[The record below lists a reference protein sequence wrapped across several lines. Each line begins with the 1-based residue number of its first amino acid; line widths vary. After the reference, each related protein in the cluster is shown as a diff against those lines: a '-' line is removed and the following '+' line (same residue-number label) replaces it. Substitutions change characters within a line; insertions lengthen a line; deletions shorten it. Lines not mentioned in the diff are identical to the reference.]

1 MTEARPYQ
9 VMETLMITR
18 DDVQARLDA
27 LAKPVGSLGRL
38 ETLAIDLA
46 LASQSLRPV
55 VRPCRLV
62 LFAADHGVVAQGVT
76 PWPSA
81 VTTAMVETILMGK
94 ASSTAFAHAH
104 SIDVR
109 VVDAGII
116 QPPRGPWPDHFVAQ
130 PIASGTADLS
140 QGPAMSPD
148 QFDSAW
154 ALGVAEAKAAIESGH
169 RLLVAGEMGIGNTTA
184 AACLTH
190 ALTGIDADQATG
202 HGAGADA
209 AMRSV
214 KRDIVADAVARL
226 AGKRDKAALAAIA
239 GFEIVA
245 MAGFYAEAAA
255 RRTPVLLDGY
265 VTTAAAL
272 LAEHRCPGARSGM
285 LAAHLSAEPGHRAA
299 LGQLGL
305 TPLLEWQMR
314 LGEGSGALVAL
325 PLLDSAAA
333 LLKDVALLSDIGA

>member
-1 MTEARPYQ
+1 VSEAHSQQVTET
-9 VMETLMITR
+9 MMITR
-18 DDVQARLDA
+18 EDVQARLDA

-38 ETLAIDLA
+38 EALAVDLA
-46 LASQSLRPV
+46 LASRSLGPV

-81 VTTAMVETILMGK
+81 VTTAMVETILKGK
-94 ASSTAFAHAH
+94 ASSTALAHAH
-104 SIDVR
+104 GVDVR
-109 VVDAGII
+109 VVDVGML
-116 QPPRGPWPDHFVAQ
+116 QPPRSPWPGHFVAR
-130 PIASGTADLS
+130 PVAHGTADLS
-140 QGPAMSPD
+140 REPAMSPE
-148 QFDSAW
+148 QFDTAW
-154 ALGVAEAKAAIESGH
+154 ALGAAEASAAIDTGH

-184 AACLTH
+184 AACLTY
-190 ALTGIDADQATG
+190 ALTGIDAEQATG

-214 KRDIVADAVARL
+214 KRDIVAGAVARL
-226 AGKRDKAALAAIA
+226 NGQRDKAALAAIA

-245 MAGFYAEAAA
+245 MAGFYAAAAA
-255 RRTPVLLDGY
+255 RGALVLLDGY

-272 LAEHRCPGARSGM
+272 LAEHFCPGTRSVM

-299 LGQLGL
+299 LGQLEL
-305 TPLLEWQMR
+305 APLLEWQMR

-333 LLKDVALLSDIGA
+333 LLNDVALLAEIGG